1 MNTILIFLVLAV
13 LVVAVVAAQSKNAKK
28 ASRIGTYRQRK
39 IMSDNEEEFFGRLVV
54 ALPDHYIFPQVAM
67 SALLDAASSDKKRAH
82 SDRMSI
88 AQQRVDYVVCTRRCE
103 VVAVVELD
111 DKTHSRAKDE
121 MRDARLQQAGI
132 RTVRVQARDKPKIE
146 AIRAMIL
153 GPAVTEAGK
162 TTTENAGQNTVSGGA
177 TPFTQQ

>member
-1 MNTILIFLVLAV
+1 MKIILIFLVLAV

-88 AQQRVDYVVCTRRCE
+88 AQKRVDYVVCTRRCE
-103 VVAVVELD
+103 VVAVVNWTT
-111 DKTHSRAKDE
+111 KHTRAQRMNCGTRGSNRQAYGPSASRPVTSQ
-121 MRDARLQQAGI
+121 RS
-132 RTVRVQARDKPKIE
+132 TPS
-146 AIRAMIL
+146 
-153 GPAVTEAGK
+153 GPWFLA
-162 TTTENAGQNTVSGGA
+162 
-177 TPFTQQ
+177 PR

>member
-1 MNTILIFLVLAV
+1 MKIILIFLVLAV

-88 AQQRVDYVVCTRRCE
+88 AQKRVDYVVCTRRCE

-121 MRDARLQQAGI
+121 LRDARLEQAGI
-132 RTVRVQARDKPKIE
+132 RTVRFQARNKPKVD
-146 AIRAMIL
+146 AIRTMVL
-153 GPAVTEAGK
+153 GPAVTEPNKA
-162 TTTENAGQNTVSGGA
+162 TTEHTGQGAVPSGA
-177 TPFTQQ
+177 TPFTPQ